1 MNVSVFTFTHQKRY
15 FRFVDEATR
24 STGRDVEMALQW
36 EIKTALVLGLLI
48 RTGVV
53 LYGEWQ
59 DRNSI
64 VKFTDVDYN
73 VFTDAAEYMTQVI
86 YLFSFVHFSKENSD
100 LTGNS
105 RLRLLISFT
114 VKVCTPRP
122 GALDLQKFTSVYPC
136 FVLYSHVI
144 DVLIVLLKSCI
155 FHIRTTINEQVHGP

>member
-1 MNVSVFTFTHQKRY
+1 MIFLSSYDKINILARYKFITVQKHSEITNKIRIMNVSVFTFTHQMRY

-36 EIKTALVLGLLI
+36 EIKTALVLALLI

-86 YLFSFVHFSKENSD
+86 
-100 LTGNS
+100 
-105 RLRLLISFT
+105 
-114 VKVCTPRP
+114 
-122 GALDLQKFTSVYPC
+122 
-136 FVLYSHVI
+136 
-144 DVLIVLLKSCI
+144 
-155 FHIRTTINEQVHGP
+155 

>member
-1 MNVSVFTFTHQKRY
+1 MTKLIYWPDINNRSFGNMLQTIPYKIRIMNVSVFTFTHQKLY
-15 FRFVDEATR
+15 FRFVDETTR

-36 EIKTALVLGLLI
+36 DIKTALVLALLI

-86 YLFSFVHFSKENSD
+86 YLHVFSFVHFSKENSN

-122 GALDLQKFTSVYPC
+122 GAPHLQ
-136 FVLYSHVI
+136 
-144 DVLIVLLKSCI
+144 
-155 FHIRTTINEQVHGP
+155 